1 MNLNTDQ
8 VISNTVRSTVQPA
21 TPAPCPVYFT
31 VAQFAARNPAFSES
45 AIRNI
50 VFKADARKSTRG
62 TIPGNGLIE
71 RGALLR
77 LGRKVLIHE
86 GRFFQWIES
95 HGAK

>member
-1 MNLNTDQ
+1 MQNQSQQNANVL
-8 VISNTVRSTVQPA
+8 
-21 TPAPCPVYFT
+21 APLVSDILPRYLT
-31 VAQFAARNPAFSES
+31 VAQFAERNPAFSES

-71 RGALLR
+71 CGALLR

-95 HGAK
+95 HGAN